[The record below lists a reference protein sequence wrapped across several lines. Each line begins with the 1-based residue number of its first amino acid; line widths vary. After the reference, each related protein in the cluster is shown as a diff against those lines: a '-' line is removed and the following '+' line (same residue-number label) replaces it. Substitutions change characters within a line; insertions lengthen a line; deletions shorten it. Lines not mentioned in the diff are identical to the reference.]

1 MKHSLLLL
9 FALGIISCSVNKE
22 GFNSKP
28 SRTIKSEFT
37 KQIRLDGLYFGMF
50 PDEENETRLFLFFF
64 YENGISSC
72 SAFAA
77 DNFKSNSN
85 IDSILAFFKQNYSEQ
100 KKFESA
106 FEYGGFAMKEQNIE
120 VQILRYVPQF
130 KWSTC
135 SFQGSIINDTTLFM
149 SKCNFHA
156 RPIFCVDSF
165 YLHFKKTEK
174 IDSAKYNKWINT
186 QWYWSNN

>member
-1 MKHSLLLL
+1 MKHHLLLL

-50 PDEENETRLFLFFF
+50 PDQENITRLFFFF
-64 YENGISSC
+64 LYENGIGSF
-72 SAFAA
+72 SAFAS
-77 DNFKSNSN
+77 DQFKSNSN
-85 IDSILAFFKQNYSEQ
+85 IDSILFFFKRNNPDK
-100 KKFESA
+100 KKFESS
-106 FEYGGFAMKEQNIE
+106 FDYGRFTMKEKNIE
-120 VQILRYVPQF
+120 IRILQYVPNF

-149 SKCNFHA
+149 SKCDFHA
-156 RPIFCVDSF
+156 RPTFCVDSF

-174 IDSAKYNKWINT
+174 IDSAKHNKWINT
-186 QWYWSNN
+186 QWYWK